1 MSGMNEYRGARGTK
15 FKLVVAVLVV
25 GTVMLVIGKLTG
37 DQWITGVIGLVGSY
51 ILGDVG
57 GRFAEA
63 KK

>member
-1 MSGMNEYRGARGTK
+1 MSSMNEYRGVSGTK
-15 FKLVVAVLVV
+15 FKLVTAVLVI
-25 GTVMLVIGKLTG
+25 GTVMLIVGKLTG
-37 DQWITGVIGLVGSY
+37 DQWVTGVIGLVGSY